1 MEAALRSAG
10 PTQREHTPKSRAGGR
25 IHYAETGKLA
35 GPDVLEPGMM
45 VALSG
50 GGGNGKMRNARI
62 EVVSYWPVE
71 RLATADAATWLD

>member
-1 MEAALRSAG
+1 
-10 PTQREHTPKSRAGGR
+10 
-25 IHYAETGKLA
+25 
-35 GPDVLEPGMM
+35 MM